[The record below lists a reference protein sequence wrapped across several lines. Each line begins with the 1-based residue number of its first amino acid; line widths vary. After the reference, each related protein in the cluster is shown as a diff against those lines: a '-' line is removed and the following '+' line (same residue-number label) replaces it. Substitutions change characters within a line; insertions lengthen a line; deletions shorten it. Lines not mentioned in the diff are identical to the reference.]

1 MAAALW
7 LALRECG
14 RALLRK
20 QGFRILS
27 RNWSCSLG
35 ELDLVAVEDDVIVFV
50 EVRSTKSG
58 DLERAADSV
67 DASKQRRLTQLALH
81 YLRKYRLLNHA
92 ARFDVLLIDWP
103 DGQRQPQIVHH
114 RQAFDAVGRFQ
125 IHS

>member
-1 MAAALW
+1 M
-7 LALRECG
+7 RP
-14 RALLRK
+14 RAILRK

-67 DASKQRRLTQLALH
+67 DAAKQRRLTQLALR
-81 YLRKYRLLNHA
+81 YLRKHRLLNHA